1 MRQWYVLKTKPRKED
16 LVFRLLGRQG
26 IEVYLPKIRGRKRGR
41 GKPLEP
47 LFPGYLFAA
56 LALHRGEGVLAR
68 WTPGVAYLLGYGG
81 TPWPVPEELLA
92 RIRARL
98 ATGAARLPPRFQ
110 PGQRVLIDEGPFAG
124 LEAVFEGTL
133 CPAGRCRV
141 LLEILGRSVP
151 VQIETDWLKR
161 AG

>member
-1 MRQWYVLKTKPRKED
+1 M
-16 LVFRLLGRQG
+16 G
-26 IEVYLPKIRGRKRGR
+26 
-41 GKPLEP
+41 P

-56 LALHRGEGVLAR
+56 LALRRGEGVLAR

-81 TPWPVPEELLA
+81 VPHPVPEELLA
-92 RIRARL
+92 RIKARL
-98 ATGAARLPPRFQ
+98 AAGDAGLPPRFQ
-110 PGQRVLIDEGPFAG
+110 PGQRVLIDEGPLAG

-133 CPAGRCRV
+133 SPAGRSRV
-141 LLEILGRSVP
+141 LLEILGRAVP

>member
-1 MRQWYVLKTKPRKED
+1 MRQWYVVKTKPRKED
-16 LVFRLLGRQG
+16 QVLRLLSRQG
-26 IEVYLPKIRGRKRGR
+26 IEVYLPKIRRRKRAGD
-41 GKPLEP
+41 KPWEP

-56 LALHRGEGVLAR
+56 LALDGGEGVMAR
-68 WTPGVAYLLGYGG
+68 WIPGVAYLLGYGG
-81 TPWPVPEELLA
+81 MPWPVPEELLA
-92 RIRARL
+92 RIKARL
-98 ATGAARLPPRFQ
+98 ATGAAGLPPRFQ

-133 CPAGRCRV
+133 SPVGRCWV

-151 VQIETDWLKR
+151 VQIETDWLKK